1 MKILITGATGLI
13 GTQLCAQLVKTHSLT
28 VLTRDSDKAKQKLG
42 GQIDF
47 INALCDIDFNTLDC
61 VINLAGEP
69 IVNKRWSDK
78 QKEIIRNSRIELTQE
93 ITAAIKSSST
103 PPHTF
108 ISGSAIGYY
117 GRQGTQQIDEE
128 FTQVH
133 QEFSHTL
140 CNDWENAAR
149 DAETESTRVC
159 LIRTGIVLST
169 NGGALQKMLPPF
181 KLGLG
186 GPVASGEQG
195 MSWIHIND
203 MVSLIEFVMNNQHL
217 TGAINAT
224 APTPQSNRAFSKTL
238 AKVLHR
244 PAIFPMPAW
253 VLNIAMGEM
262 ADLLIFGQYVVPNKL
277 LDAGFEFQYPELQRA
292 FETLLDKKAQ

>member
-133 QEFSHTL
+133 KEFSHTL

-149 DAETESTRVC
+149 NAETDSTRVC

-253 VLNIAMGEM
+253 VLNLAMGEM
-262 ADLLIFGQYVVPNKL
+262 ADLLIFGQYVIPSKL
-277 LDAGFEFQYPELQRA
+277 LDAGFEFQYPDLHPALES
-292 FETLLDKKAQ
+292 LLDN

>member
-93 ITAAIKSSST
+93 IAAAIKSSSN

-117 GRQGTQQIDEE
+117 GRQETQHIDEQ
-128 FTQVH
+128 FTKVH

-149 DAETESTRVC
+149 NAETDATRVC

-253 VLNIAMGEM
+253 VLNLAMGEM
-262 ADLLIFGQYVVPNKL
+262 ADLLIFGQYVIPSKL
-277 LDAGFEFQYPELQRA
+277 LDAGFEFQYPDLHPALEL
-292 FETLLDKKAQ
+292 LLDN

>member
-93 ITAAIKSSST
+93 IAAAIKSSSN

-117 GRQGTQQIDEE
+117 GRQETQHIDEQ
-128 FTQVH
+128 FTKVH

-149 DAETESTRVC
+149 NAETDATRVC

-253 VLNIAMGEM
+253 VLNLAMGEM
-262 ADLLIFGQYVVPNKL
+262 ADLLIFGQYVIPSNL
-277 LDAGFEFQYPELQRA
+277 LDAGFEFQYPDLHPALES
-292 FETLLDKKAQ
+292 LLDN

>member
-93 ITAAIKSSST
+93 IAAAIKSSSN

-117 GRQGTQQIDEE
+117 GRQETQHIDEQ
-128 FTQVH
+128 FTKVH

-149 DAETESTRVC
+149 NAETDSTRVC

-253 VLNIAMGEM
+253 VLNLAMGEM
-262 ADLLIFGQYVVPNKL
+262 ADLLIFGQYVIPSKL
-277 LDAGFEFQYPELQRA
+277 LDAGFEFQYPDLHPALES
-292 FETLLDKKAQ
+292 LLDN

>member
-133 QEFSHTL
+133 KEFSHTL

>member
-149 DAETESTRVC
+149 DADTESTRVC

>member
-61 VINLAGEP
+61 IINLAGEP

-78 QKEIIRNSRIELTQE
+78 QKEIMRNSRIELTQE

-149 DAETESTRVC
+149 DADTESTRVC

-186 GPVASGEQG
+186 GPVASGKQG

-244 PAIFPMPAW
+244 PAIFPMPSW

>member
-93 ITAAIKSSST
+93 IAAAIKSSSN

-117 GRQGTQQIDEE
+117 GRQETQHIDEQ
-128 FTQVH
+128 FTKVH

-140 CNDWENAAR
+140 CNDWESAAR
-149 DAETESTRVC
+149 NAETDSTRVC

-253 VLNIAMGEM
+253 VLNLAMGEM
-262 ADLLIFGQYVVPNKL
+262 ADLLIFGQYVIPSKL
-277 LDAGFEFQYPELQRA
+277 LDAGFEFQYPDLHPALES
-292 FETLLDKKAQ
+292 LLDN

>member
-28 VLTRDSDKAKQKLG
+28 VLTRDSDKAKQKLS

-93 ITAAIKSSST
+93 IAAAIKSSSN

-117 GRQGTQQIDEE
+117 GRQETQHIDEQ
-128 FTQVH
+128 FTKVH

-140 CNDWENAAR
+140 CNDWESAAR
-149 DAETESTRVC
+149 NAETDSTRVC

-224 APTPQSNRAFSKTL
+224 APIPQSNRAFSKSL
-238 AKVLHR
+238 AKLLHR

-253 VLNIAMGEM
+253 VLNLAMGEM
-262 ADLLIFGQYVVPNKL
+262 ADLLIFGQYVIPSKL
-277 LDAGFEFQYPELQRA
+277 LDAGFEFQYPDLHPALES
-292 FETLLDKKAQ
+292 LLDN

>member
-13 GTQLCAQLVKTHSLT
+13 GTHLCAQLVKTHSLT

-93 ITAAIKSSST
+93 IAAAIKSSSN

-117 GRQGTQQIDEE
+117 GRQETQHIDEQ
-128 FTQVH
+128 FTKVH

-149 DAETESTRVC
+149 NAETDSTRVC

-253 VLNIAMGEM
+253 VLNLAMGEM
-262 ADLLIFGQYVVPNKL
+262 ADLLIFGQYVIPSKL
-277 LDAGFEFQYPELQRA
+277 LDAGFEFQYPDLHPALES
-292 FETLLDKKAQ
+292 LLDN

>member
-224 APTPQSNRAFSKTL
+224 APTPHSNRAFSKTL

>member
-93 ITAAIKSSST
+93 IAAAIKSSSN

-117 GRQGTQQIDEE
+117 GRQETQHIDEQ
-128 FTQVH
+128 FTKVH

-149 DAETESTRVC
+149 NAETDATRVC

-253 VLNIAMGEM
+253 VLNLAMGEM
-262 ADLLIFGQYVVPNKL
+262 ADLLIFGQYVIPSKL
-277 LDAGFEFQYPELQRA
+277 LDAGFEFQYPDLHPALES
-292 FETLLDKKAQ
+292 LLDN

>member
-78 QKEIIRNSRIELTQE
+78 QKEIIRNSRIQLTQE
-93 ITAAIKSSST
+93 IAAAIKSSSN

-117 GRQGTQQIDEE
+117 GRQETQHIDEQ
-128 FTQVH
+128 FTKVH

-149 DAETESTRVC
+149 HAETDSTRVC

-253 VLNIAMGEM
+253 VLNLAMGEM
-262 ADLLIFGQYVVPNKL
+262 ADLLIFGQYVIPSKL
-277 LDAGFEFQYPELQRA
+277 LDVGFEFQYPDLHPALES
-292 FETLLDKKAQ
+292 LLDN

>member
-93 ITAAIKSSST
+93 IAAAIKSSSN

-117 GRQGTQQIDEE
+117 GRQETQHIDEQ
-128 FTQVH
+128 FTKVH

-149 DAETESTRVC
+149 NAETDSTRVC

-217 TGAINAT
+217 IGAINAT
-224 APTPQSNRAFSKTL
+224 APIPQSNRAFSKSL

-253 VLNIAMGEM
+253 VLNLAMGEM
-262 ADLLIFGQYVVPNKL
+262 ADLLIFGQYVIPSKL
-277 LDAGFEFQYPELQRA
+277 LDAGFEFQYPDLHPALES
-292 FETLLDKKAQ
+292 LLDN

>member
-42 GQIDF
+42 EQIDF
-47 INALCDIDFNTLDC
+47 IHALCDIDFNTLDC

-103 PPHTF
+103 PRHTF

-133 QEFSHTL
+133 KEFSHTL

-186 GPVASGEQG
+186 GPVANGEQG

-203 MVSLIEFVMNNQHL
+203 MVSLIEFVMNNQQL